1 MFRVADAGAYVDG
14 IIRLPLTIRPS
25 PAGSRRPNTQPCI
38 DMNRQTDTLRAALA
52 CMSAAVLLITPI
64 SSHAAASAAAAGSES
79 INRDGRISGRV
90 QHGGT
95 QQFLNGVRIEIAGTG
110 YSMLTD
116 ALGRF
121 EFRNLA
127 PGTYTVVATYTGL
140 DPQSQTVQVGD
151 GDLAP
156 LAFRLGSEVLELET
170 FQVTVE
176 KEGHAAAI
184 TRQRNS
190 PNLITAAATDAFG
203 ALASQNPGEIFMR
216 LPGVAATIGED
227 NEPSAVSIRG
237 MASRLNAVTTDG
249 GMLAPVSSA
258 ATRQVRFT
266 TNSTTQFEEF
276 EVVKGLRPDMDGS
289 SIGGTLNMKTKSPLA
304 TAINHQVRYKVG
316 ARWAPPFA
324 EHNPTRRD
332 RPIHA
337 DLSLGYV
344 GVFDVFGGKRNFAVS
359 LTTTAFDSV
368 GDYARTIRDYQFT
381 NDVRAYV
388 WDYQAA
394 DYYFNRKLRT
404 YSGRADF
411 QLSESTLLSFRG
423 AMNYYDAWG
432 GHLFNQA
439 RAFTGRTVAT
449 LDANGNPT
457 GTGAILPNY
466 TATRTEVRPVAASQF
481 SLSSNSIGQLQEQR
495 SFQFVMEHRKDDLEL
510 DVNLNYALGR
520 LDQTSGQRGDEDN
533 GGSVTATIANVGYT
547 IDMSESVDY
556 PLFTQTAGPSIYD
569 IANYRNA
576 TLVQTGSRRD
586 ANIYSLRADAKYN
599 LRTSFPSYV
608 KTGLS
613 LRRQDSKMRTRD
625 DRSLTYIG
633 PDGVANTPDDTL
645 APFLSSLV
653 LSHQFR
659 LGPLPLLD
667 VRKMARNLEANP
679 SHWQENLY
687 YAESRRYSGTNAV
700 TEDVNAVYLMG
711 NAKLGKLT
719 TLGGV
724 RYERTD
730 VKSSAWVI
738 ARNRADITDP
748 VLRAAT
754 EYTFREID
762 GSYDHLLPSIHFNY
776 AFRPELILRASYST
790 GLGRPEFSNLVPRE
804 TVNDTAQTLTIGNPA
819 LLPQSA
825 TSWDLSLEYYLK
837 PMGLVSVGVFQKDME
852 DFIFTSSTGIVG
864 SGPDNGYGGEYAGYT
879 INTSLNGGEARIRG
893 LELSYQQQL
902 NFGPKWVR
910 GIGVFANYTKLEAK
924 GDYGTGAQQSVNQL
938 AEFVPETWNAGLRFS
953 YGKFRGSYLVNYT
966 GEYLFAYSSD
976 PTRLRYKNAF
986 TNTAIS
992 TSWALRSNLEVYLD
1006 AYNIFDRPQSFYLG
1020 IPEHKQQYSIKG
1032 MMLSVGVRGRF

>member
-1 MFRVADAGAYVDG
+1 VV
-14 IIRLPLTIRPS
+14 
-25 PAGSRRPNTQPCI
+25 QI
-38 DMNRQTDTLRAALA
+38 DR
-52 CMSAAVLLITPI
+52 
-64 SSHAAASAAAAGSES
+64 SSS
-79 INRDGRISGRV
+79 
-90 QHGGT
+90 
-95 QQFLNGVRIEIAGTG
+95 
-110 YSMLTD
+110 
-116 ALGRF
+116 
-121 EFRNLA
+121 
-127 PGTYTVVATYTGL
+127 
-140 DPQSQTVQVGD
+140 
-151 GDLAP
+151 AP
-156 LAFRLGSEVLELET
+156 LIFRLGSEVLELET

-184 TRQRNS
+184 TRQKNS

-249 GMLAPVSSA
+249 GMLAPVSSG

-266 TNSTTQFEEF
+266 TNSTTQYEEF

-304 TAINHQVRYKVG
+304 TTIDHQISYKLG

-344 GVFDVFGGKRNFAVS
+344 GVFDVFGGKRNFALS

-368 GDYARTIRDYQFT
+368 GDYSRTNLDYEFT

-388 WDYQAA
+388 WDYRAA

-404 YSGRADF
+404 YSGRADY

-439 RAFTGRTVAT
+439 RAFTARTVAT

-457 GTGAILPNY
+457 GTGAILPTY

-495 SFQFVMEHRKDDLEL
+495 SFQFVMEHHKDALEV

-520 LDQTSGQRGDEDN
+520 LSQMSGQRGDKDN
-533 GGSVTATIANVGYT
+533 GGSFTATIANVGYT
-547 IDMSESVDY
+547 MDLGESVDY
-556 PLFTQTAGPSIYD
+556 PAFAQTAGPSIYD
-569 IANYRNA
+569 IANYRNG

-586 ANIYSLRADAKYN
+586 AQIYSFRTDVKYN
-599 LRTSFPSYV
+599 LGTAIPAYL
-608 KTGLS
+608 KTGIS
-613 LRRQDSKMRTRD
+613 LRRQDSEMVTRD
-625 DRSLTYIG
+625 DRNLTYVG
-633 PDGVANTPDDTL
+633 PDGVANTADDTL
-645 APFLSSLV
+645 APFQSSLV
-653 LSHQFR
+653 LAHDYR
-659 LGPLPLLD
+659 LGALPLID
-667 VRKMARNLEANP
+667 VRALARNLEENP
-679 SHWQENLY
+679 GSWRENLY
-687 YAESRRYSGTNAV
+687 YGESRRYSGTNAV
-700 TEDVNAVYLMG
+700 TEDVNAAYLMG
-711 NAKLGKLT
+711 QAKFGKLT

-724 RYERTD
+724 RYERTK
-730 VKSSAWVI
+730 VNSEAWVI
-738 ARNRADITDP
+738 ARSRADITDP

-754 EYTFREID
+754 EYRFREID
-762 GSYDHLLPSIHFNY
+762 GSYDHLLPSAHFTY
-776 AFRPELILRASYST
+776 AFRPDVILRASFST
-790 GLGRPEFSNLVPRE
+790 GLGRPEFSNLIPRE
-804 TVNDTAQTLTIGNPA
+804 TVNDNAQTLTIGNPS

-825 TSWDLSLEYYLK
+825 TSWDLSLEYYLR
-837 PMGLVSVGVFQKDME
+837 PMGLVSAGVFQKDLE
-852 DFIFTSSTGIVG
+852 DFIFTSSTGVVG

-879 INTSLNGGEARIRG
+879 INTSLNGGEARVRG

-910 GIGVFANYTKLEAK
+910 GIGLFANYTKIESE
-924 GDYGTGAQQSVNQL
+924 GDYGSGTAQAVSQL
-938 AEFVPETWNAGLRFS
+938 AEFVPETWNFGLRFS
-953 YGKFRGSYLVNYT
+953 YGRFRGSYLVNHT
-966 GEYLFAYSSD
+966 GEYLFSYSSNA
-976 PTRLRYKNAF
+976 TRLRYKTAF
-986 TNTAIS
+986 TNTALS
-992 TSWALRSNLEVYLD
+992 TSWALRKNLEVYLD
-1006 AYNIFDRPQSFYLG
+1006 AYNIFDRPQSFYYG
-1020 IPEHKQQYSIKG
+1020 IPEHKQQHSIKG
-1032 MMLSVGVRGRF
+1032 MMLSFGVRGRF